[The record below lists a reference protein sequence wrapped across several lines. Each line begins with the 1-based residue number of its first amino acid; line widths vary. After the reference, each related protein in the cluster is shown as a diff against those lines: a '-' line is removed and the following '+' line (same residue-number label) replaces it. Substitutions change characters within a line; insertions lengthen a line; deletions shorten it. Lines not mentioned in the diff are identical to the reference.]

1 MNQQYLTSH
10 LLKARDGN
18 GNRKRASGGTPGSQG
33 MLSATKSSL
42 EAIYQIT
49 YRFLLNHKNSLYYFF
64 NTWSGAFQE
73 LQTHFKVRNWWSY
86 PLIQPVKW
94 IASLPLS
101 LHRSLLEVGDIW
113 VFLKRAHTHTCNNA
127 HRDMELTQAGV
138 QSQLPARRN
147 FLGLPER

>member
-64 NTWSGAFQE
+64 ST
-73 LQTHFKVRNWWSY
+73 
-86 PLIQPVKW
+86 
-94 IASLPLS
+94 
-101 LHRSLLEVGDIW
+101 
-113 VFLKRAHTHTCNNA
+113 
-127 HRDMELTQAGV
+127 
-138 QSQLPARRN
+138 
-147 FLGLPER
+147 